1 MNEKCKG
8 LVQKIELAESARLIS
23 YVLADRLSGPGASIA
38 MDALGLFYRHLEAIG
53 KVNKI
58 ALFLYTTGGDT
69 MVPWRLV
76 NLIREYCDQ
85 FTVLVP
91 YKAHSAGTLVCL
103 GADEMVM
110 TKMAELSPI
119 DPSVTNAFNPQ
130 GPAVPSMPPNVAA
143 AIPPVRIPISVED
156 VAAYFKLAKER
167 AELDTPESR
176 FGALQQLTNVVHP
189 LALGNVERSHT
200 MIREL
205 ARKLLSLH
213 MNLKDET
220 QSKRC
225 NDIIDT
231 LTEKL
236 YSHQHLIPR
245 REARDIIGLK
255 VRYPE
260 AYEEDLLMGLFAEYK
275 NDLGIGGIFNP
286 ALELGDRTE
295 MPKEFSL
302 AKIETTK
309 TEDSFLMRGKIV
321 RASQPNQPPAVNI
334 YDQGWQKIL

>member
-1 MNEKCKG
+1 
-8 LVQKIELAESARLIS
+8 
-23 YVLADRLSGPGASIA
+23 

-53 KVNKI
+53 KVKKI

-85 FTVLVP
+85 FVVLVP

-103 GADEMVM
+103 GADEIVM

-130 GPAVPSMPPNVAA
+130 GPAGPSVPPNVAA
-143 AIPPVRIPISVED
+143 SVPPVMIPISVED
-156 VAAYFKLAKER
+156 VAAYFKLARER
-167 AELDTPESR
+167 AGLDTPESR

-205 ARKLLSLH
+205 AKKLLSLH
-213 MNLKDET
+213 MNLKDEA
-220 QSKRC
+220 QNERC
-225 NDIIDT
+225 NAIIDT

-245 REARDIIGLK
+245 REAKDIIGLK
-255 VRYPE
+255 VRYPDTYSE
-260 AYEEDLLMGLFAEYK
+260 NLLMRLFEEYRA
-275 NDLGIGGIFNP
+275 DLGIGGMFNP

-295 MPKEFSL
+295 MPKEFL
-302 AKIETTK
+302 IAKIETTN
-309 TEDSFLMRGKIV
+309 TEDRFLMRGRIV
-321 RASQPNQPPAVNI
+321 RAPQPNQPPAVNI
-334 YDQGWQKIL
+334 YDQGWQKTL